1 MKLKERPVETPESIK
16 SRKEEVAQWAK
27 ARLADPNT
35 LIVDVETTGLLT
47 RDPKTEIVSIS
58 MINPK
63 GQVVLGALVDPGRP
77 IPMEAQKIHGIENR
91 DVKGCPPFTV
101 IGDLVAGHMHDKHI
115 VCFNAGFDV
124 HLIVTLFQ
132 RYDMQIP
139 EFEVSCAMEQYSKW
153 CGDWSKAKGDWKWQ
167 KLPKLAYGKAHDSL
181 VDCQST
187 LLLLK
192 KMAGDN
198 SSDPSPDDLSLDF

>member
-1 MKLKERPVETPESIK
+1 MEATIPELT
-16 SRKEEVAQWAK
+16 RKEEVAQWAK
-27 ARLADPNT
+27 ERLSDPKT

-58 MINPK
+58 LINTK
-63 GQVVLGALVDPGRP
+63 GQVVLAALVDPQRP
-77 IPMEAQKIHGIENR
+77 IPMESQKIHKIESR
-91 DVKGCPPFTV
+91 DVKGQPPWKV
-101 IGDLVAGHMHDKHI
+101 IGDLVAGIMHGKHV

-132 RYDMQIP
+132 RYEMQIP
-139 EFEVSCAMEQYSKW
+139 EFDVSCCMEQYAKYV
-153 CGDWSKAKGDWKWQ
+153 GDWSTSKADYKWQ
-167 KLPKLAYGKAHDSL
+167 KLPKLAMGQAHDSL

-187 LLLLK
+187 LLLMQ

-198 SSDPSPDDLSLDF
+198 SNDPTPDDVSLDF